1 MDQSNDKYIERYLL
15 LNPPGVPAKILA
27 KAKNE
32 DKSKES
38 LRIER

>member
-1 MDQSNDKYIERYLL
+1 MDQSKDKYIERYYFN
-15 LNPPGVPAKILA
+15 NPPRVPAKILA

-38 LRIER
+38 LRIEK